1 MIRQEVTV
9 VEVLLQEVAQM
20 IHQEAIVA
28 VVIHQE
34 AAEAEIAAE
43 VQVQSHLVAEVE
55 ALVEAEDNLKSK

>member
-1 MIRQEVTV
+1 MIHPEVMV

-20 IHQEAIVA
+20 IHQEVMVV

-34 AAEAEIAAE
+34 VAEAEIAAE

-55 ALVEAEDNLKSK
+55 ALVEVEDNLKSK